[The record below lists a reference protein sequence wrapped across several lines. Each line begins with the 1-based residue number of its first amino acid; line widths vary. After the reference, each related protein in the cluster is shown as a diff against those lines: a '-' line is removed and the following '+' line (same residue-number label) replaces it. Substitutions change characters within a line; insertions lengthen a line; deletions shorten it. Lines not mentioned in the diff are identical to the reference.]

1 MANLAEE
8 DQKLLSSLLSGST
21 AGLTIKELESF
32 DKKDITTYAQK
43 MGYTG
48 EDGMARMVE
57 ALRY

>member
-1 MANLAEE
+1 
-8 DQKLLSSLLSGST
+8 LSGST
-21 AGLTIKELESF
+21 AGLTIQELESF

-48 EDGMARMVE
+48 EDGMARMAE